1 MINAFLSAFEKC
13 EIIVAII
20 IIGGMI
26 IGILIDSYQNRVGDK
41 GVLKRVKEYYQKKDE
56 FAEQREQFEHK
67 KSDLENKTQM
77 LNEKIA
83 SFDKEKQEFEEDCKN
98 VVIAFESEE
107 LQNQKE
113 FEFWRKMTEEHGYSH
128 LENPL
133 KHAKDVIIASS
144 TKRRFLKFLKEEF
157 PKSDSPKTVEE
168 VHVELEELFK
178 DTQYQDYVIE
188 AYEDRASRCN
198 PVLVA
203 FELYTCYNTKYDA

>member
-1 MINAFLSAFEKC
+1 MFNLFINGLEKFEVIVLVTFSIAFVIRLVIGYYQEQ
-13 EIIVAII
+13 
-20 IIGGMI
+20 IGGKD
-26 IGILIDSYQNRVGDK
+26 ILN
-41 GVLKRVKEYYQKKDE
+41 RVKEYYQQKDE

-144 TKRRFLKFLKEEF
+144 TKRRFLKFLKEEL
-157 PKSDSPKTVEE
+157 PKSNSPKTVREI
-168 VHVELEELFK
+168 HVELEELFK
-178 DTQYQDYVIE
+178 DTQYHDYVIE
-188 AYEDRASRCN
+188 AYEDRAGRCN

>member
-83 SFDKEKQEFEEDCKN
+83 SFNKEKQEFEEDCKN
-98 VVIAFESEE
+98 IILEFQTEES
-107 LQNQKE
+107 QNQKNL
-113 FEFWRKMTEEHGYSH
+113 EFWKKMITENGYH
-128 LENPL
+128 YVEVPL
-133 KHAKDVIIASS
+133 QHAREVITASS
-144 TKRRFLKFLKEEF
+144 TKRKFLKFLKEEL
-157 PKSDSPKTVEE
+157 PKSNSPKTVREI
-168 VHVELEELFK
+168 HVALEELFK
-178 DTQYQDYVIE
+178 DTQYFDYVIE
-188 AYEDRASRCN
+188 AFEDRANRCN

-203 FELYTCYNTKYDA
+203 FELYICYNTRYDA